1 MMQQTDNRNNG
12 EGEYQS
18 FMDKAL
24 PFQMGA
30 DVAKY
35 FVEAGKSL
43 LDLLMRCNFRDDRK
57 RLAYLEDIDYCR
69 RYHDNDGLIEI
80 TTHLASSDSNN
91 AMRIERFLAGITAG
105 ASRNGKAPE
114 GGKSIFDL
122 SKYSK
127 PKVSNNGESSNS

>member
-1 MMQQTDNRNNG
+1 
-12 EGEYQS
+12 
-18 FMDKAL
+18 MDKAL